1 MSNIHQELLAGDAE
15 HFLFSPGVLTYMR
28 RHTIDY
34 GTYFNLLTDDMARGL
49 QPLEWG
55 DQLANEGNLTVA
67 RECWQAAGLASSE
80 IDKKYQQHELHWRK
94 CIATALSVI
103 RESRSTLHRMRG
115 LKPEEERQCDLREEE
130 AETYAKKGWF
140 DLAQETLVQ
149 AQAQLY
155 KLQTAIEQQRIKE
168 RGSLLQIRDEM
179 LHQIADPAYFSPAG
193 TEGKAAIQRLLD
205 GLELLLEPAQW
216 NQKAVQRRLD
226 VARALCDGDAYDPL
240 IVAQAMGEKIS
251 TPRVKERESVPDI
264 LSLFREAD
272 TAEVPPEVTS
282 PSSPESIPAHPAPTV
297 AHTRPSGI
305 DAQNRYREE
314 SVSLQRMA
322 DKERTTT
329 KNFARAEMLFQKAL
343 QLWSGNE
350 TAAKNYSTM
359 LRHLG
364 HTEKAITLLEEEIQ
378 YAQERLPIYNL
389 LTNYCTDITQFEK
402 AREYGHKALRLVGDP
417 RAEIGVLTNLYTLE
431 IKAGDYRK
439 ALEYNEAILRLDPK
453 HEHMHKNKER
463 LEAMLAGATQS
474 TENLYETPD
483 TVTELNIEISPLIR
497 EDLENC
503 ELTKVSPGIEKS
515 HNIAKV
521 LNESQ
526 RLQDVAT
533 RLYGR
538 QYHERADYFLQT
550 AKLLSR
556 FASGLQQPSNNEHRT
571 RLAEDEL
578 YRLEK
583 ELSGALGR
591 YTGTM
596 GDRYYAQGNMDS
608 ARDYYLEH
616 VRVFKQTLPFLPRRR
631 IANYFQSFIPERGDL
646 TVSVQDS
653 EGHDAY
659 TVIHELIEHTIH
671 EADSSIREDVARGI
685 LELACTSELIASYIT
700 RSLRVKEDFGLLL
713 RPLLDILMKQ
723 QGTQSLSN
731 HLSDE
736 ESGDTFLHL
745 VNHRQISIRQQ
756 QNQLSSLIGSMG
768 DKHRLEDAARELS
781 WFTDHQR
788 EWSATD
794 RASFASLRDLV
805 REGIMFFYQDG
816 QFSDRE
822 HLAHSILSRA
832 DSLRKRLDDEP
843 TSLGKTY
850 IARIVYQLKRLVENA
865 FQEMQQES
873 LPRLVA
879 SVVQTR
885 WRDYKQ
891 VRECHIEVIN
901 EGESPALDVSVSV
914 LPSET
919 GDYLEDPK
927 AHSIGTISA
936 RPHSSTVAV
945 PVALRTDGEIATK
958 DAVDLLIRLDYYDRE
973 RKIKRTPPTRLRLS
987 LRDEVQFT
995 RFENP
1000 YQTGLPIV
1008 DSPMFVGRQ
1017 ELIEELSYE
1026 MTRRGRTSALV
1037 IYGQKRSGKTSIL
1050 RNLETYLSS
1059 RKAETYETIL
1069 PIYFSMQSVLAKNE
1083 WMMPGMFFL
1092 IAQDVAQ
1099 KCYDAGLGEQIGELT
1114 AEEIVKMPGP
1124 EIQFRTYLTR
1134 IRKLP
1139 STRLVLLI
1147 DEFTELA
1154 ARIDEGRIDRSIMK
1168 FLKSLIEQGFFSCV
1182 ICGIDTMPQVLNK
1195 YSNELAVSDP
1205 RTIGYLS
1212 HDAARQLIED
1222 PIRLPN
1228 GQSRYT
1234 SPLVVEEIIRLTAG
1248 SPFYIQFVCQRLV
1261 DYMNRETRSATITG
1275 ADVDRVVNGLIS
1287 TLDPYTKFDNLTR
1300 YKGDESQDSYD
1311 STLEGLFLYLLAD
1324 EIRQH
1329 NTWASFN
1336 SICQRAQFVPETE
1349 FLNIADELEERQ
1361 VIERSRSAT
1370 RQYKIVVDLFRRWI
1384 NAKRQIDDE
1393 ALTRFHSQLEKL
1405 KKR

>member
-1 MSNIHQELLAGDAE
+1 MSNIHQEILATDAE
-15 HFLFSPGVLTYMR
+15 HLLFSPGVLTHLR
-28 RHTIDY
+28 QHPIDY
-34 GTYFNLLTDDMARGL
+34 STYFDLLTNDMARGL
-49 QPLEWG
+49 QPLAWG
-55 DQLANEGNLTVA
+55 NQLADEGNLAVA
-67 RECWQAAGLASSE
+67 RECWRTAELTPGE
-80 IDKKYQQHELHWRK
+80 TDEKYQQYELRWRK
-94 CIATALSVI
+94 RIATALSVI
-103 RESRSTLHRMRG
+103 RESRNALHRMRG
-115 LKPEEERQCDLREEE
+115 LKPEEEQLCDLREKE
-130 AETYAKKGWF
+130 AETYAGKGWF

-149 AQAQLY
+149 TQAQLY
-155 KLQTAIEQQRIKE
+155 KLQTAAEQQRLKE
-168 RGSLLQIRDEM
+168 RDALLLIRD
-179 LHQIADPAYFSPAG
+179 QIQQQLADPAHPLPSG
-193 TEGKAAIQRLLD
+193 QEGRAAIQRLLD
-205 GLELLLEPAQW
+205 GLESLLEPAQW

-226 VARALCDGDAYDPL
+226 VARALGEGGAYDPL
-240 IVAQAMGEKIS
+240 VVAQALGEKI
-251 TPRVKERESVPDI
+251 PAPVKEREREPDI
-264 LSLFREAD
+264 LSLFRAPDSARPPGESASP
-272 TAEVPPEVTS
+272 TQATPGVAE
-282 PSSPESIPAHPAPTV
+282 
-297 AHTRPSGI
+297 TRATGL
-305 DAQNRYREE
+305 DDQKHYREE
-314 SVSLQRMA
+314 SVSFQRMA

-329 KNFARAEMLFQKAL
+329 KNFARAEMLFKQAL
-343 QLWSGNE
+343 RLWPGNE

-364 HTEKAITLLEEEIQ
+364 NTREAIALLEEEIQ

-389 LTNYCTDITQFEK
+389 LTNYCTDLTQFEK
-402 AREYGHKALRLVGDP
+402 ARDYGHRALRLVGDS
-417 RAEIGVLTNLYTLE
+417 RAEIGVLTNLYALE

-453 HEHMHKNKER
+453 HEHMRKNKER
-463 LEAMLAGATQS
+463 LEAMLAGVTQS

-521 LNESQ
+521 FNECQ

-550 AKLLSR
+550 AKLLSQ
-556 FASGLQQPSNNEHRT
+556 FASGLSQSPNNDNKT
-571 RLAEDEL
+571 RLSEDEM

-583 ELSGALGR
+583 ELGNALGR

-596 GDRYYAQGNMDS
+596 GDRYYTQGNMDS

-616 VRVFKQTLPFLPRRR
+616 VRVFKQNLPFLPRRR
-631 IANYFQSFIPERGDL
+631 IANYFQSFIPERNDL

-653 EGHDAY
+653 ENHDAAA
-659 TVIHELIEHTIH
+659 VIHELIEHTIQ

-685 LELACTSELIASYIT
+685 LELACTSELISTYIT
-700 RSLRVKEDFGLLL
+700 RSLRAREDFGLLL

-723 QGTQSLSN
+723 QGAQPLSA
-731 HLSDE
+731 HLSSE
-736 ESGDTFLHL
+736 ESSDTFLHL

-768 DKHRLEDAARELS
+768 DKYRLEEAARELS

-805 REGIMFFYQDG
+805 RESNMFFYQDG

-822 HLAHSILSRA
+822 HLAHSILARA

-843 TSLGKTY
+843 TSLGRTY
-850 IARIVYQLKRLVENA
+850 TARIVYQLKRLVDNA
-865 FQEMQQES
+865 FQEMQRES

-879 SVVQTR
+879 TVVQTR
-885 WRDYKQ
+885 WREYKQ

-901 EGESPALDVSVSV
+901 EGESPALDVSIHILS
-914 LPSET
+914 SET
-919 GDYLEDPK
+919 GDYLEDPR
-927 AHSIGTISA
+927 AHAIGTISA
-936 RPHSSTVAV
+936 RPHSGTVAI
-945 PVALRTDGEIATK
+945 PVALCTDNSLVAAK
-958 DAVDLLIRLDYYDRE
+958 DAVDLLIRLDYFDRE
-973 RKIKRTPPTRLRLS
+973 RKIKKTPPTRLRLS

-995 RFENP
+995 RFDNP

-1008 DSPMFVGRQ
+1008 DSSMFVGRQ
-1017 ELIEELSYE
+1017 ELIEELSYQ
-1026 MTRRGRTSALV
+1026 MTRSGRTSALV

-1050 RNLETYLSS
+1050 RNLETHLSVQ
-1059 RKAETYETIL
+1059 KAGTYETIL

-1099 KCYDAGLGEQIGELT
+1099 KCYEAGLGEQVGELT
-1114 AEEIVKMPGP
+1114 AEEIMKMPGP
-1124 EIQFRTYLTR
+1124 EIQFRTYLNR
-1134 IRKLP
+1134 IRRLP

-1147 DEFTELA
+1147 DEFTELS

-1168 FLKSLIEQGFFSCV
+1168 LLKSLIEQGFFSCV

-1195 YSNELAVSDP
+1195 YANELAVSDP

-1222 PIRLPN
+1222 PIRLPD

-1248 SPFYIQFVCQRLV
+1248 SPYYIQFVCQRLV

-1300 YKGDESQDSYD
+1300 YKGDESQDSYE

-1324 EIRQH
+1324 ELRQH
-1329 NTWASFN
+1329 NNWASFN
-1336 SICQRAQFVPETE
+1336 SICQRAQFVSETE

-1361 VIERSRSAT
+1361 VIERSRGAT

-1384 NAKRQIDDE
+1384 NAKRRIDDE
-1393 ALTRFHSQLEKL
+1393 ALARFHSQLEKL
-1405 KKR
+1405 KKK